1 MYVIIIIKEKE
12 AINTGGGVGLR
23 EELGGP
29 GGREE
34 CNSVS
39 IEIYSKTQLIWLIK
53 RLKDY
58 LFLNICT
65 KIILSD
71 GV

>member
-1 MYVIIIIKEKE
+1 M
-12 AINTGGGVGLR
+12 GLR

-34 CNSVS
+34 CDSVS
-39 IEIYSKTQLIWLIK
+39 VEIYSKTQLIWLIK

-58 LFLNICT
+58 LFLNICA
-65 KIILSD
+65 KIILRD
-71 GV
+71 GM